1 MKITTQVILTF
12 AAAAV
17 AGAAIGILLAPEKG
31 KDLQLKIKDGAQ
43 DWLNQFSSLLNTGRD
58 VAAQVKAKAQEERQ
72 NLNAE
77 FNDVR
82 KDQY

>member
-1 MKITTQVILTF
+1 MKIATQVILTF

-17 AGAAIGILLAPEKG
+17 AGAAIGMLLAPEKG

-58 VAAQVKAKAQEERQ
+58 VAAQVKAKTQEEIQ

-77 FNDVR
+77 FNKVH
-82 KDQY
+82 